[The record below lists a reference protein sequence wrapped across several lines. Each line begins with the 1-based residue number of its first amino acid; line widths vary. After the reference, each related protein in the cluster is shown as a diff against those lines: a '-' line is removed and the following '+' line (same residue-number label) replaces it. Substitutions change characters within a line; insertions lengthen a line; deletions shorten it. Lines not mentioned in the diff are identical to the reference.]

1 MAKFYNRL
9 SGKFILALLFFLLIL
24 GTATAAVITAG
35 FRQTQSTVTE
45 RSVQALQ
52 AQGRDTL
59 LQATR
64 REAQI
69 SAMQLMQASSLGRAA
84 ADFYALAYADH
95 HLDAMQL
102 GSLTHG
108 DDGVIYDADPN
119 RITEIWIDASVEVT
133 ADVEENL
140 RRSLVLDELSLPSWT
155 RRRTS
160 SPSTTW
166 IPAAPPVTTPKLR
179 SSMSSI
185 TG

>member
-69 SAMQLMQASSLGRAA
+69 SAMQLMQASSLG
-84 ADFYALAYADH
+84 ALP
-95 HLDAMQL
+95 LI
-102 GSLTHG
+102 S
-108 DDGVIYDADPN
+108 
-119 RITEIWIDASVEVT
+119 
-133 ADVEENL
+133 
-140 RRSLVLDELSLPSWT
+140 T
-155 RRRTS
+155 R
-160 SPSTTW
+160 
-166 IPAAPPVTTPKLR
+166 
-179 SSMSSI
+179 
-185 TG
+185 